1 MQRDGVNKSKMQI
14 LEALLRLRQAACH
27 SGLIDAQRAHESSA
41 KFDVLIPRLVEVV
54 EEGHKALV
62 FSQFTSL
69 LALLRPRLDG
79 DGNQVRVSRRPDA
92 GSRPSAWSGS
102 RPIPAAGCS

>member
-1 MQRDGVNKSKMQI
+1 MHV

-27 SGLIDAQRAHESSA
+27 PGLIDPRHADVPSA
-41 KFDVLIPRLVEVV
+41 KFDALLPQLAEVR

-69 LALLRPRLDG
+69 LALLRPRLDAAG
-79 DGNQVRVSRRPDA
+79 IDLRVPGRPDA
-92 GSRPSAWSGS
+92 DRQAPVH
-102 RPIPAAGCS
+102 RFQTDPDVRRCS